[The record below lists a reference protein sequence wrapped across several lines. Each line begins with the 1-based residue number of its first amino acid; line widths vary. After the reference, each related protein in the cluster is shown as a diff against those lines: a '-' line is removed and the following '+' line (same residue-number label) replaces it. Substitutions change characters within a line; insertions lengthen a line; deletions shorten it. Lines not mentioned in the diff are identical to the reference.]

1 MQSNLNDP
9 KFTTIIFAVIVKKLG
24 GSVTITQADIDEV
37 AYNRL
42 EEKGNMDG
50 SLEFRLIERQR
61 SA

>member
-9 KFTTIIFAVIVKKLG
+9 KFTTIIFAAIVKKLG

-37 AYNRL
+37 AYNCL

-50 SLEFRLIERQR
+50 SLEFRPIERQR